1 MRAPQTRDTLPM
13 AGAIGLIGGTGWPS
27 TALYYERLNRLAE
40 PGTVPVLI
48 ASLSFAP
55 VLADAERGRFD
66 LVTAAFVAAGQG
78 LAAAGAGVIG
88 LCAATA
94 HLAFDA
100 VAAAVPVPCLHI
112 AEPFRRPADLL
123 PNGLLPNGLLSN
135 GLPSKGAAVG
145 VLGTAQTL
153 EQGVFSGPLAAAGH
167 RVVTP
172 GAGLAAGLDRAI
184 KTGISSGRPTP
195 ADIAAVQAALDDLV
209 AGGADAVVLGC
220 TELPLIRD
228 RLRPAVPLIDAVAAH
243 CQALLSRSRG

>member
-1 MRAPQTRDTLPM
+1 MRAPQTHETLPM

-112 AEPFRRPADLL
+112 AEPFRHPA
-123 PNGLLPNGLLSN
+123 GLLPNGLL
-135 GLPSKGAAVG
+135 SKGAAVG

-153 EQGVFSGPLAAAGH
+153 EAGVFTGPLAAAGH

-243 CQALLSRSRG
+243 CQALLSWSRG

>member
-1 MRAPQTRDTLPM
+1 MRTPQTRKTLPM

-55 VLADAERGRFD
+55 ILADAERGRFD

-88 LCAATA
+88 LSAATA

-123 PNGLLPNGLLSN
+123 PN

-172 GAGLAAGLDRAI
+172 DARLAARLDRAI

>member
-1 MRAPQTRDTLPM
+1 MRAPKSRDTLPM
-13 AGAIGLIGGTGWPS
+13 TGAIGLIGGTGWPS

-55 VLADAERGRFD
+55 ILADAERGRFD

-88 LCAATA
+88 VCAATA

-123 PNGLLPNGLLSN
+123 PDGLLAN

-153 EQGVFSGPLAAAGH
+153 ETGIFSGPLAAAGH

-172 GAGLAAGLDRAI
+172 AAGLVVGLDRAI
-184 KTGISSGRPTP
+184 KTGISAGRPTL

>member
-1 MRAPQTRDTLPM
+1 MKTLAPKTLAPKTPAM
-13 AGAIGLIGGTGWPS
+13 NGAIGLIGGTGWPS

-55 VLADAERGRFD
+55 VLADAEQGRFD
-66 LVTAAFVAAGQG
+66 LVTAAFVQAAQA
-78 LAAAGAGVIG
+78 LDAAGAGVIG

-100 VAAAVPVPCLHI
+100 VADAVAVPCLHI

-123 PNGLLPNGLLSN
+123 PA
-135 GLPSKGAAVG
+135 GASIG

-153 EQGVFSGPLAAAGH
+153 EQGVFAGPLAAAGH
-167 RVVTP
+167 RVLSP
-172 GAGLAAGLDRAI
+172 EGALAAGLDRAI
-184 KTGISSGRPTP
+184 KTGISSGRPT
-195 ADIAAVQAALDDLV
+195 ADDIAAVQAALDDLT
-209 AGGADAVVLGC
+209 ARGAACVVLGC

-228 RLRPAVPLIDAVAAH
+228 RLNTELPLIDAVAAH
-243 CQALLSRSRG
+243 CRALLAARPI

>member
-1 MRAPQTRDTLPM
+1 M

-112 AEPFRRPADLL
+112 AEPFRRPAD
-123 PNGLLPNGLLSN
+123 LLSN

>member
-1 MRAPQTRDTLPM
+1 MT
-13 AGAIGLIGGTGWPS
+13 GAIGLIGGTGWPS

-55 VLADAERGRFD
+55 VLAHAEQGRFD
-66 LVTAAFVAAGQG
+66 LVTAAFVGAGQG

-112 AEPFRRPADLL
+112 ADPFRTPADLV
-123 PNGLLPNGLLSN
+123 PP
-135 GLPSKGAAVG
+135 GAVVG

-167 RVVTP
+167 RVLRPEGRV
-172 GAGLAAGLDRAI
+172 AAGLDRAI
-184 KTGISSGRPTP
+184 KTGISAGHP
-195 ADIAAVQAALDDLV
+195 APEDIAAVQAALDDLV

-228 RLRPAVPLIDAVAAH
+228 RLRTPLPLIDAVAAH
-243 CQALLSRSRG
+243 CRALLAAPRG

>member
-1 MRAPQTRDTLPM
+1 MRTPQTRKTLPM

-55 VLADAERGRFD
+55 ILADAERGRFD

-123 PNGLLPNGLLSN
+123 PNGL
-135 GLPSKGAAVG
+135 PSKGAAVG

-172 GAGLAAGLDRAI
+172 DARLAARLDRAI
-184 KTGISSGRPTP
+184 KTGISAGRPTP